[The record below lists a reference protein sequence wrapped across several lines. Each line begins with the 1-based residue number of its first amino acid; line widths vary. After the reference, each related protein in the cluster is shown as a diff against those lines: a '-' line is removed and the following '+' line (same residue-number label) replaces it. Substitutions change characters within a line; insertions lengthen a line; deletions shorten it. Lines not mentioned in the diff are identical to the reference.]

1 MVKVKTYA
9 DLITKKNTEIPINL
23 SSKAIKKIMEEE
35 PNLTV
40 GQFRKRIGDL

>member
-1 MVKVKTYA
+1 MA
-9 DLITKKNTEIPINL
+9 HKKRNLEVPIDF
-23 SSKAIKKIMEEE
+23 SGKAIKKLLEEE